1 MEFLL
6 YPTTVKMLA
15 AEIINVCDAYLSR
28 KISHIELKSII
39 VHYAN
44 NYPRMLFNA
53 QDLNPTVL
61 NRIGKRLDPLSLE
74 NIHLKHFL
82 YLKLLCFRAAA
93 LDMGPLVSMFH
104 RASQGQ
110 LQLTLCGPLPKAG

>member
-39 VHYAN
+39 IHYAN

-61 NRIGKRLDPLSLE
+61 NRIGKKRAALVNKMLE
-74 NIHLKHFL
+74 G
-82 YLKLLCFRAAA
+82 YQCKLL
-93 LDMGPLVSMFH
+93 SE
-104 RASQGQ
+104 
-110 LQLTLCGPLPKAG
+110 